1 MKPFAFIKR
10 RPVTTL
16 LFLVA
21 ALAIGGVFALYAM
34 RVDIPALNTK
44 KLYASIDSA
53 SLRVK
58 QTVEA
63 RMAAKEEAEAGEGGG
78 EEERKIVVTSPV
90 VKDVTTTQEYVC
102 QIHSQKHIEVRA
114 LEGGYLEK
122 ILIREGQ
129 AVKKGDL
136 MFKILPVLFQ
146 ARLDAKVAEAK
157 LAELEYNYSK
167 ELLNQHVVSANE
179 VLLKQAKLAQA
190 SAEAELVKAELEFT
204 NVKAPFDG
212 IVDRLYEQIGSL
224 IAEGDMLTT
233 LSDNSVMWVYFNV
246 PEADYLEYM
255 EFQGKREEDE
265 RIELRLAGGSI
276 FDQTGEIGAI
286 EAKFNNETGNIAF
299 RADFPNPDGL
309 LRHGQTGTVLIHH
322 TLKDGIVIP
331 QRAKYEILAKQY
343 VYVVSDEDEVED
355 KEKSA
360 GDDDH
365 GPGKGEAV
373 AADDHGPGDDDGDDD
388 DDHRAVVVHKVS
400 DAPSVGEARTG
411 HGVVHQREIV
421 IQKEQEDIYVI
432 KEGLEVG
439 DKIILEGI
447 RQVRDGDKV
456 EYEYLDPEE
465 ALGHLKYHA
474 E

>member
-63 RMAAKEEAEAGEGGG
+63 RMAAKEAAEAGEGGG

-129 AVKKGDL
+129 AVKKDDL
-136 MFKILPVLFQ
+136 IFKILPVLFQ
-146 ARLDAKVAEAK
+146 AHVDAKVAEAK

-167 ELLNQHVVSANE
+167 ELLNEHVISANE
-179 VLLKQAKLAQA
+179 VALKAAKLAQA
-190 SAEAELVKAELEFT
+190 RAEAELVKAELEFT

-246 PEADYLEYM
+246 PEKDYLEYM
-255 EFQGKREEDE
+255 AFQGKREEDE

-276 FDQTGEIGAI
+276 FNQTGEIGAI

-299 RADFPNPDGL
+299 RADFPNPERL
-309 LRHGQTGTVLIHH
+309 LRHGQTGTILIHH

-331 QRAKYEILAKQY
+331 QRAKYEVLAKQY

-360 GDDDH
+360 GA
-365 GPGKGEAV
+365 GA
-373 AADDHGPGDDDGDDD
+373 DHGPGDDDGDDD

-411 HGVVHQREIV
+411 HGVVHQRDIV

-432 KEGLEVG
+432 SEGLEVG

-465 ALGHLKYHA
+465 ALDHDHLKYHA